1 MFMIKGNEN
10 LKPEKNNYVSLGTEY
25 SNDNFFISGNV
36 YGNFFRKKIEGV
48 WRIYDMQY
56 NFEYTNLAKQN
67 LIGLETIMRWHFL
80 NHFTMNATYSYVN
93 VSKTDGVQ
101 VNTTSPHA
109 ATASLDYKYN
119 KKNYRLGAT
128 FSASYMGEKKFDVQD
143 RLSVNGESHDAYFRC
158 QLPQY
163 VLCNLSVIQTFYN
176 KVKVTVGVDNIFNY
190 VPKTLG
196 SGITMFNVPATAG
209 AKAHVQ
215 VEVLVDEL
223 VKAFRK
229 KK

>member
-1 MFMIKGNEN
+1 MRGLILGGIIGT
-10 LKPEKNNYVSLGTEY
+10 VS
-25 SNDNFFISGNV
+25 
-36 YGNFFRKKIEGV
+36 
-48 WRIYDMQY
+48 
-56 NFEYTNLAKQN
+56 
-67 LIGLETIMRWHFL
+67 ET
-80 NHFTMNATYSYVN
+80 NATFCSHSRVLALL
-93 VSKTDGVQ
+93 
-101 VNTTSPHA
+101 PF
-109 ATASLDYKYN
+109 SL
-119 KKNYRLGAT
+119 
-128 FSASYMGEKKFDVQD
+128 SAV
-143 RLSVNGESHDAYFRC
+143 LDA
-158 QLPQY
+158 LK
-163 VLCNLSVIQTFYN
+163 SGYN

>member
-1 MFMIKGNEN
+1 M
-10 LKPEKNNYVSLGTEY
+10 SLGAEY
-25 SNDNFFISGNV
+25 SDDHFFASGNV

-56 NFEYTNLAKQN
+56 NFEYENLSKQN
-67 LIGLETIMRWHFL
+67 LVGLEAILRWHFL
-80 NHFTMNATYSYVN
+80 NHFTANATYSYVH
-93 VSKTDGVQ
+93 VSKNSGIQ

-109 ATASLDYKYN
+109 ATASLDYKYT
-119 KKNYRLGAT
+119 KRNYRLSAA

-143 RLSVNGESHDAYFRC
+143 RLSVNGVSHDAYFRC
-158 QLPQY
+158 MLPQY
-163 VLCNLSVIQTFYN
+163 VLCNFSVMQTFYN
-176 KVKVTVGVDNIFNY
+176 KVKVSVGVDNIFNY

-209 AKAHVQ
+209 ATAHVQ

-223 VKAFRK
+223 LKVFRK
-229 KK
+229 KKQ

>member
-1 MFMIKGNEN
+1 
-10 LKPEKNNYVSLGTEY
+10 
-25 SNDNFFISGNV
+25 
-36 YGNFFRKKIEGV
+36 
-48 WRIYDMQY
+48 
-56 NFEYTNLAKQN
+56 
-67 LIGLETIMRWHFL
+67 MRWHFL

-93 VSKTDGVQ
+93 VSKTDGIQ
-101 VNTTSPHA
+101 VNTTSTHA

-229 KK
+229 K